1 MHWIWP
7 AVGGAAAYALAVTL
21 SIRPARRNLVEFA
34 ASVARASTWRLALRG
49 LGRQPRR
56 SGIVLAAIA
65 IGLGSLL
72 LAMALQY
79 GLVAQM
85 AETAIRTEIG
95 DLQAH
100 AAKWRDTAPLAERMP
115 GASSLAALAG
125 ARTLA
130 GAAPRL
136 RGEGLAQSPRATIG
150 VRVLGVD
157 PVREP
162 TVSTLARYVTEGA
175 WLGEPRRVVVGAG
188 LARRLRAGVGD
199 KVVLAVQ
206 DARGDLTGE
215 ALRIGGILNAPSREL
230 DESVV
235 VLGLDDAQRLF
246 ATPGEISEVALAAR
260 DSQRLEAPRAEAAAA
275 LGPGVRVETWRELE
289 PLLDTMIRLFDQMG
303 WVVYVAIFVAMA
315 FGIANVLL
323 MSVLERTREIGVLL
337 AIGMPP
343 ARMVAIVVAEGLVL
357 VALGVGL
364 GLGLGFA
371 AIFALR
377 DGIDLSAWSDGLR
390 AIGVPS
396 RLVPVARRGD
406 LWAPIAVA
414 GATAVLASLWPA
426 IRAVRT
432 RPAEALR
439 RA

>member
-1 MHWIWP
+1 MQR
-7 AVGGAAAYALAVTL
+7 GRAAASALAL
-21 SIRPARRNLVEFA
+21 ARAFPAARRELAEFA
-34 ASVARASTWRLALRG
+34 RSAARVSTWRLALRG

-56 SGIVLAAIA
+56 SGIVLAAVA

-100 AAKWRDTAPLAERMP
+100 ASGWRDTAPLEERMP
-115 GASSLAALAG
+115 EAASLAALERAALLVG
-125 ARTLA
+125 V
-130 GAAPRL
+130 APRL
-136 RGEGLAQSPRATIG
+136 RGEALAQSPRASVG

-157 PVREP
+157 PTREQS
-162 TVSTLARYVTEGA
+162 VSTLSQFVIEGA
-175 WLGEPRRVVVGAG
+175 WLGEPRRIVIGAG

-199 KVVLAVQ
+199 KIVLAVQ

-215 ALRIGGILNAPSREL
+215 ALRIGGIVRAPSREL
-230 DESVV
+230 DESVA
-235 VLGLDDAQRLF
+235 VLRLDDAQRLF
-246 ATPGEISEVALAAR
+246 ATPGGISELAFTAR
-260 DSQRLEAPRAEAAAA
+260 DSQRLEAPRAEVAAA

-289 PLLDTMIRLFDQMG
+289 PLLDTMIALFDQMG
-303 WVVYVAIFVAMA
+303 WVIYAAIFVAMA

-343 ARMVAIVVAEGLVL
+343 ARMVAIVVAESVVL

-364 GLGLGFA
+364 GFALGFA

-377 DGIDLSAWSDGLR
+377 DGIDLSAFSDGLR
-390 AIGVPS
+390 ALGVPA

-406 LWAPIAVA
+406 VWAPMAVA
-414 GATAVLASLWPA
+414 GATALLASLWPA

-439 RA
+439 RV